1 MEIIYASAI
10 FLCARIF
17 IISHFPFVGYI
28 KRSMHTANYS
38 VAVIVV
44 AVLFFICVMPPEI
57 VISNVMSKLSG
68 IAFIAVAGTLFLF
81 LLFFICPFH
90 IVFNRFA
97 NNIDSH
103 LIFKL

>member
-28 KRSMHTANYS
+28 KPSMHTANYS

-44 AVLFFICVMPPEI
+44 AVLFFICVMPSEI

-68 IAFIAVAGTLFLF
+68 IAFIAVAGTLFF
-81 LLFFICPFH
+81 
-90 IVFNRFA
+90 VFTIFYLP
-97 NNIDSH
+97 ISH
-103 LIFKL
+103 CF